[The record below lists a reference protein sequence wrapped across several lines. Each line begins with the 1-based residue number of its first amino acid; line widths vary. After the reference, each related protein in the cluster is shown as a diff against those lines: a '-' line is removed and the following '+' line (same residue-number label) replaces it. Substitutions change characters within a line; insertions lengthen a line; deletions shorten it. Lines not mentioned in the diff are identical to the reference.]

1 MKRWIGVL
9 AVSCLSLGILAC
21 SEEGPMEKAG
31 KKFDDTVE
39 RIRYGDEGP
48 LEKAGRKADEAIE
61 DAEEDLEERR
71 REN

>member
-1 MKRWIGVL
+1 
-9 AVSCLSLGILAC
+9 
-21 SEEGPMEKAG
+21 MEKAG

-48 LEKAGRKADEAIE
+48 LEKAGRKTDEVIE
-61 DAEEDLEERR
+61 DAEEDLKERQ